1 MCSGIRIICKDGSV
15 LLCRTME
22 FGVELQY
29 NISKTKNIIG
39 ITTDNYYVDGV
50 NKYGLGVMTFYFPG
64 FDQYIDINSISE
76 NDNIIPLESI
86 AVANYLLENAT
97 SIKDIKRMA
106 SNIRVTTEK
115 YKKFNM
121 VMPFHWFCADK
132 SGECIMLECI
142 NGVLTVYDNK
152 LGISTNSPT
161 YPEHLISLQAFPD
174 FSQYNSEKKN
184 ISEGTGMV
192 GLPGDFT
199 SISRFIRLNVFQQ
212 FHNKPKNVLD
222 GISTSFHILN
232 NFDIIKGFVID
243 KKTKVE
249 EFTQYT
255 IVYDLGKFDGWFKPY
270 GEPTIRN
277 LRNPN
282 QMFFRSYIKKN
293 QHGYKLVKCKNVK
306 TLKRCREKSRTIK
319 KSKKTHIGYKS

>member
-1 MCSGIRIICKDGSV
+1 MCSGIRIICKDGSI

-50 NKYGLGVMTFYFPG
+50 NKNGLGVMTFYFPG
-64 FDQYIDINSISE
+64 FNQYIDVNSISE
-76 NDNIIPLESI
+76 SNIVPLPSL

-97 SIKDIKRMA
+97 SIKDIKRLA
-106 SNIRVTTEK
+106 SNMRVTTEK
-115 YKKFNM
+115 YKKFNI

-142 NGVLTVYDNK
+142 NGVPTVYDNK

-161 YPEHLISLQAFPD
+161 YPEHLISLQAYPD
-174 FSQYNSEKKN
+174 FSQYNSDKKN
-184 ISEGTGMV
+184 ISEGTGML

-212 FHNKPKNVLD
+212 FHDKPKNVLD

-232 NFDIIKGFVID
+232 NFDIVKGFVID

-255 IVYDLGKFDGWFKPY
+255 IVYDLGHFDGWFKPY
-270 GEPTIRN
+270 GEPTIRK
-277 LRNPN
+277 LRNPK
-282 QMFFRSYIKKN
+282 QIFFASYIKKN
-293 QHGYKLVKCKNVK
+293 KHGYKLVKCKNTK
-306 TLKRCREKSRTIK
+306 TLKTCREKSKK
-319 KSKKTHIGYKS
+319 KSRRSNKTR

>member
-22 FGVELQY
+22 FGIELQY
-29 NISKTKNIIG
+29 NISKKKNIIG
-39 ITTDNYYVDGV
+39 VTTDNYYVDGL
-50 NKYGLGVMTFYFPG
+50 NEHGLSVMTFYFPG

-76 NDNIIPLESI
+76 NANIVPLASI
-86 AVANYLLENAT
+86 TVANYLLENAT
-97 SIKDIKRMA
+97 SIKDIKNLT
-106 SNIRVTTEK
+106 SKIRVTTEK
-115 YKKFNM
+115 YMKFNM

-132 SGECIMLECI
+132 SGECIMIECV
-142 NGVLTVYDNK
+142 NGVPIVYDNK

-174 FSQYNSEKKN
+174 FSQYNSDKKK
-184 ISEGTGMV
+184 ISEGTGML

-199 SISRFIRLNVFQQ
+199 SISRFIRLNLFQQ
-212 FHNKPKNVLD
+212 YHDEPKNVLD

-232 NFDIIKGFVID
+232 NFDIVKGFVID

-249 EFTQYT
+249 EYTQYT
-255 IVYDLGKFDGWFKPY
+255 IVYDLGHFNAWFKPY

-277 LRNPN
+277 LRNPKKV
-282 QMFFRSYIKKN
+282 FFTSYIKKN
-293 QHGYKLVKCKNVK
+293 KDGYKLVKCKNAK
-306 TLKRCREKSRTIK
+306 TLKQCRENSRTIK
-319 KSKKTHIGYKS
+319 KSKKNPYRL